1 MKKITSILLLLVL
14 IFTLSGCSKNG
25 EELNFWQGLLL
36 GGLGLL
42 YGGAYIVGIVGMNEL
57 SEGLIALGYIM
68 AILAC
73 GVSLVLYGIIY
84 GIWWIIIIAIV
95 LFIAYVVI
103 MKIAE
108 DNWG

>member
-1 MKKITSILLLLVL
+1 MKKFITILTSLIL
-14 IFTLSGCSKNG
+14 IFTLTGCSGNSDG
-25 EELNFWQGLLL
+25 LDFWQGLLL

-95 LFIAYVVI
+95 LFIAYVII

-108 DNWG
+108 NNLY